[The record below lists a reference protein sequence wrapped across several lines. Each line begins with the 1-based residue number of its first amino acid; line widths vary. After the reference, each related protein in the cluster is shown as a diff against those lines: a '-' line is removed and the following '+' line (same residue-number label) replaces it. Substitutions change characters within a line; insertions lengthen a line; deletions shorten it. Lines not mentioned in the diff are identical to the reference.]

1 MVCTVVMR
9 TLEARATATI
19 SRATFETNN
28 RLKNIIHRT
37 FSSAKRN
44 QLRYDL
50 GNYVHTHGHA
60 DHEASQRVSDPVSAE
75 INTGEHRRQWNQ
87 KPAIASRHRVDH
99 ARNHSS
105 LKTDRHNWPT
115 WALSPEGK
123 EGLDTSLRR
132 GTTRSTVAASSGR
145 ARPNRYF
152 IGSVSTTV
160 TRLQCIQT
168 NSHTSTNPSTTQLQN
183 RWKEISAQQESEEH
197 VSRKESRV
205 KTPPIPLYETV
216 AFYSLNYYPHSSPV
230 QFTTHFFV
238 KKRHFMK

>member
-1 MVCTVVMR
+1 MAMVCTVVMR

-19 SRATFETNN
+19 SRAAFETNN

-105 LKTDRHNWPT
+105 LKTDRHN
-115 WALSPEGK
+115 
-123 EGLDTSLRR
+123 
-132 GTTRSTVAASSGR
+132 
-145 ARPNRYF
+145 
-152 IGSVSTTV
+152 
-160 TRLQCIQT
+160 
-168 NSHTSTNPSTTQLQN
+168 
-183 RWKEISAQQESEEH
+183 
-197 VSRKESRV
+197 
-205 KTPPIPLYETV
+205 
-216 AFYSLNYYPHSSPV
+216 
-230 QFTTHFFV
+230 
-238 KKRHFMK
+238 

>member
-1 MVCTVVMR
+1 MAMVCAMVMK

-19 SRATFETNN
+19 SRAAFETNN

-105 LKTDRHNWPT
+105 LKTDRHN
-115 WALSPEGK
+115 
-123 EGLDTSLRR
+123 
-132 GTTRSTVAASSGR
+132 
-145 ARPNRYF
+145 
-152 IGSVSTTV
+152 
-160 TRLQCIQT
+160 
-168 NSHTSTNPSTTQLQN
+168 
-183 RWKEISAQQESEEH
+183 
-197 VSRKESRV
+197 
-205 KTPPIPLYETV
+205 
-216 AFYSLNYYPHSSPV
+216 
-230 QFTTHFFV
+230 
-238 KKRHFMK
+238 

>member
-1 MVCTVVMR
+1 MAMVCTVVMR
-9 TLEARATATI
+9 TLETKATATI
-19 SRATFETNN
+19 SRAAFETNN

-105 LKTDRHNWPT
+105 LKTDRHN
-115 WALSPEGK
+115 
-123 EGLDTSLRR
+123 
-132 GTTRSTVAASSGR
+132 
-145 ARPNRYF
+145 
-152 IGSVSTTV
+152 
-160 TRLQCIQT
+160 
-168 NSHTSTNPSTTQLQN
+168 
-183 RWKEISAQQESEEH
+183 
-197 VSRKESRV
+197 
-205 KTPPIPLYETV
+205 
-216 AFYSLNYYPHSSPV
+216 
-230 QFTTHFFV
+230 
-238 KKRHFMK
+238 